1 MARGGIE
8 FRTILVA
15 ASDQESLCEVLNGD
29 GFDLIVIPRRF
40 ADEGAA
46 QDAFSAFGQSLAGAV
61 ESTIL
66 FCP

>member
-1 MARGGIE
+1 M
-8 FRTILVA
+8 A